1 MRPFRKCGSF
11 VVRFP
16 DGRPS
21 KYFYWDD
28 LPSRRLR
35 PDLVTSEVLG
45 AGQKRLLELSASGWD
60 DDNSASPCHPAEFD
74 AGRMFKRPQLTDD
87 ACVCAAVPTNRT
99 SNCRDR
105 SRSRRRNKAN
115 RPPANFCRSTD
126 RPWPWPIFHLP
137 KRGEP
142 AAGQTSA
149 LPFGFLRQRYLQG
162 LPIVCH
168 YGRVRNT
175 GVQSFANSRTNHACA
190 KCEAHRAQGG
200 PRSNAVKFGYPNNS
214 QFCAGLITA
223 ISLL

>member
-87 ACVCAAVPTNRT
+87 ACVCAAVPAIVATVPGVAAETKLTGPLQISAVRPT
-99 SNCRDR
+99 DHGPGQYFICLRE
-105 SRSRRRNKAN
+105 AN
-115 RPPANFCRSTD
+115 PPPD
-126 RPWPWPIFHLP
+126 
-137 KRGEP
+137 K
-142 AAGQTSA
+142 
-149 LPFGFLRQRYLQG
+149 RQRYHSVFFDNDTYKGSRLSVIMDECETQAFSP
-162 LPIVCH
+162 LPTAAPTTPAP
-168 YGRVRNT
+168 NAKPT
-175 GVQSFANSRTNHACA
+175 GHKAAR
-190 KCEAHRAQGG
+190 G
-200 PRSNAVKFGYPNNS
+200 PT
-214 QFCAGLITA
+214 Q
-223 ISLL
+223 